1 MTSIFDPETDAPP
14 VSTSSPTSHPAQD
27 RITIPDRS
35 SDPEI
40 SSLAIAAR
48 NAGDVTITFGSMFR
62 KLGEMVETGGDIVR
76 FSGEVIRSIPT
87 LRKYPSEPVK
97 QTAVLILSSGL
108 IIWLMEFVIG
118 LQCGLEGSYFLRQLG
133 APLYSGI
140 FTAWC
145 ALREMAPYMWGYI
158 LAAKVG
164 CGLVA
169 ELGSM
174 RIAEE
179 IDALEVMGVEPKSYL
194 VASRVIAAWIAMPF
208 LYIVGLGVMYV
219 AEWLVVV
226 VQLQTVS
233 PGGYDLIFWLYQ
245 NPLDLLYSL
254 GKVMA
259 MGTTI
264 VFVGCYFGFNAKG
277 GPVGVGKATARSMML
292 NMVLVHAI
300 GMLGTQLFWGLAP
313 NAPIGN

>member
-1 MTSIFDPETDAPP
+1 MTALEPRPSGSDAEFEIDDAASRQ
-14 VSTSSPTSHPAQD
+14 STLAD
-27 RITIPDRS
+27 GIPLDL
-35 SDPEI
+35 DT
-40 SSLAIAAR
+40 SLAESAQKS
-48 NAGDVTITFGSMFR
+48 NDVTVTPATIGQKFYDGIA
-62 KLGEMVETGGDIVR
+62 TGGDIVR
-76 FSGEVIRSIPT
+76 FAGEVIKSIPG
-87 LRKYPSEPVK
+87 LRKYGSEPVR

-118 LQCGLEGSYFLRQLG
+118 LQCGLEGSYFLKQLG

-145 ALREMAPYMWGYI
+145 GLREMAPYMWGYI

-174 RIAEE
+174 RISEE
-179 IDALEVMGVEPKSYL
+179 IDALEVMGVNPKSYL
-194 VASRVIAAWIAMPF
+194 VASRVVAAWIAMPF
-208 LYIVGLGVMYV
+208 LFIVGLGIMYT

-226 VQLQTVS
+226 VQLQSVS

-245 NPLDLLYSL
+245 NPLDLVYALM
-254 GKVMA
+254 KVMA
-259 MGTTI
+259 MGTTV
-264 VFVGCYFGFNAKG
+264 VFVGCYFGYNAAG
-277 GPVGVGKATARSMML
+277 GPVGVGKATAKSMML
-292 NMVLVHAI
+292 NMVLVHVI
-300 GMLGTQLFWGLAP
+300 GMLGTQLFWGLSP